1 MEALLD
7 LSFDNI
13 TSNDVAKIRKGLR
26 QIEGLLAQICLS
38 KTSDV
43 RQKPLKALHHD
54 PAFRE
59 FFRLQEGFEWNVA
72 TRLTACLEHLL
83 GMRSSRYH
91 RTHNQGP
98 LANSGTPTPDSQN
111 NILVVA
117 ALDLLQGILLL
128 HPPSRSIFKQE
139 IYMTLLLDLLD
150 YQECSKVQSRTL
162 LVLVTALLSH
172 PPNTRTFEKA
182 GGLQNITSLFKARGT
197 PNALKLKIME
207 FLYFYLMPEAPPND
221 VASPTNVKAPR
232 KTASGEHPPRRS
244 SNDAQPQPHP
254 HPSTGGPTRSTEEK
268 QRLLG
273 QYLSNVQDLVQDL
286 RENAPFIG
294 AGGGASS
301 DSVAAAA

>member
-1 MEALLD
+1 MFD
-7 LSFDNI
+7 LHAGTRD
-13 TSNDVAKIRKGLR
+13 TDAPLR
-26 QIEGLLAQICLS
+26 QQ
-38 KTSDV
+38 
-43 RQKPLKALHHD
+43 
-54 PAFRE
+54 
-59 FFRLQEGFEWNVA
+59 
-72 TRLTACLEHLL
+72 
-83 GMRSSRYH
+83 
-91 RTHNQGP
+91 
-98 LANSGTPTPDSQN
+98 
-111 NILVVA
+111 
-117 ALDLLQGILLL
+117 
-128 HPPSRSIFKQE
+128 
-139 IYMTLLLDLLD
+139 LLLDLLD

>member
-38 KTSDV
+38 RAEHV

-83 GMRSSRYH
+83 GMRS
-91 RTHNQGP
+91 N
-98 LANSGTPTPDSQN
+98 SQN

-150 YQECSKVQSRTL
+150 YQECHKVQSRTL

-172 PPNTRTFEKA
+172 PANTRTFEKA

-207 FLYFYLMPEAPPND
+207 FLYFYLMPEAPAGD
-221 VASPTNVKAPR
+221 VRSSSGSSSNSSSTTANANAEGPR
-232 KTASGEHPPRRS
+232 KTTSAEHRRRT
-244 SNDAQPQPHP
+244 SNEAQPLP
-254 HPSTGGPTRSTEEK
+254 GATRSTEEK

-286 RENAPFIG
+286 RENAPFIC
-294 AGGGASS
+294 AGGGGGSS

>member
-13 TSNDVAKIRKGLR
+13 TSSDVAKIRKGLR

-38 KTSDV
+38 KSDDV
-43 RQKPLKALHHD
+43 HQKPLKALHHD
-54 PAFRE
+54 LAFRE

-83 GMRSSRYH
+83 GMRS
-91 RTHNQGP
+91 N
-98 LANSGTPTPDSQN
+98 SQN

-150 YQECSKVQSRTL
+150 YQECHKVQSRTL

-172 PPNTRTFEKA
+172 PANTRTFEKA

-207 FLYFYLMPEAPPND
+207 FLYFYLMPEAPAGEVRSSSSSGSSSNS
-221 VASPTNVKAPR
+221 SPTTAANANAKGPR
-232 KTASGEHPPRRS
+232 KTTSGEHRRRTS
-244 SNDAQPQPHP
+244 RDAKPLP
-254 HPSTGGPTRSTEEK
+254 GATRSIEEK

-294 AGGGASS
+294 AGGGGGGGSSS